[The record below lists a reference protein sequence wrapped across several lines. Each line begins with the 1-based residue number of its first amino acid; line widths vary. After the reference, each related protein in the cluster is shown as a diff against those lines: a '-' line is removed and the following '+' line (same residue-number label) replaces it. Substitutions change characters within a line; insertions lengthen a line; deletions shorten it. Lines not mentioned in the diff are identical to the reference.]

1 MILHLHDDVIVSV
14 LTSGAFSGQHR
25 VGGERLLQ
33 CYIVGTSRP
42 FSLYRSWSWSFL
54 SEHFRE
60 SEVEYRYLIVTTVCA
75 SSPGL
80 EGYLLQ
86 NVRAGWLSAVVCG
99 AFECIFLTETKNL
112 WYWSGV
118 FGPLGF
124 LHSLKLS
131 LLMCENVTAVFRL
144 YDKSFE
150 RGLNRWICCFTLLHM
165 VTDSLGT
172 DCSGFR
178 SPAAGKQTDS
188 RSAQIILQP
197 SADKYIF

>member
-131 LLMCENVTAVFRL
+131 LLMCENVTAVFSTVRQIFWTWSESMNL
-144 YDKSFE
+144 LFYPPPHGDW
-150 RGLNRWICCFTLLHM
+150 LPWDWLQWIQITCC
-165 VTDSLGT
+165 
-172 DCSGFR
+172 R
-178 SPAAGKQTDS
+178 
-188 RSAQIILQP
+188 
-197 SADKYIF
+197 